1 MTDRIDSILDFLAL
15 VDRFKKV
22 ERRALLGDMSRREN
36 SAEHSWHMALVAMV
50 LARETGFT
58 GDLARMLSMVLVH
71 DLVEIYAGDA
81 GAYDVAARAAAVAKE
96 DEAAKKLFGSLPP
109 DLGAEFDG
117 LWREFEAK
125 RTPEAKLANACDRV
139 QGFLQSYLSEGL
151 SWAEIGVTR
160 DQTLERTRPA
170 REAHPK
176 IEELILRIY
185 NRADAEGY
193 WDASGKAVGRGKGVP
208 R

>member
-1 MTDRIDSILDFLAL
+1 MTDRLDSILDFLIL
-15 VDRFKKV
+15 IDRFKKV
-22 ERRALLGDMSRREN
+22 ERLALLGDLSRREN
-36 SAEHSWHMALVAMV
+36 SAEHSWHMAVMAMV

-58 GDLARMLSMVLVH
+58 GDMARVLSMVLVH

-96 DEAAKKLFGSLPP
+96 EEAAKKLFGALPP
-109 DLGAEFDG
+109 DLAVEFDG

-125 RTPEAKLANACDRV
+125 QTSEAKLANACDRF
-139 QGFLQSYLSEGL
+139 QGFLQSYLSDGA
-151 SWAEIGVTR
+151 SWVAAGVKR
-160 DQTLERTRPA
+160 GQTWERTRAA
-170 REAHPK
+170 READPK

-185 NRADAEGY
+185 KRADEGGF
-193 WDASGKAVGRGKGVP
+193 WDEDDNAVGRGKGVP